1 MANSAVIQIMCPKL
15 TCRRILAVPARARGK
30 LVRCRGCGST
40 IRVPQ
45 SKQAAPASEGPV
57 QAPSAE
63 ATGGGGGPGGSGGAG
78 DTGGT
83 GGAGSADAAAA

>member
-1 MANSAVIQIMCPKL
+1 MRAASGVEAGESDVANESIIQIMCPKL

-45 SKQAAPASEGPV
+45 TRQSQPAAESE
-57 QAPSAE
+57 QDN
-63 ATGGGGGPGGSGGAG
+63 GA
-78 DTGGT
+78 
-83 GGAGSADAAAA
+83 ADAPDATAA

>member
-1 MANSAVIQIMCPKL
+1 MSDSGIIQIMCPKL

-45 SKQAAPASEGPV
+45 TRQAAPVV
-57 QAPSAE
+57 QAS
-63 ATGGGGGPGGSGGAG
+63 TDQSGNAPAG
-78 DTGGT
+78 KGGT
-83 GGAGSADAAAA
+83 AEPGAV